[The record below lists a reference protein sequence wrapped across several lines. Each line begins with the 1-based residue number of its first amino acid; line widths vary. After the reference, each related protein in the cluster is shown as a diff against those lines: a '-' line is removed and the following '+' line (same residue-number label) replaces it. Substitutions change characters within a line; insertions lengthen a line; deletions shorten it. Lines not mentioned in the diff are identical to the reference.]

1 MSKELPYF
9 KFFTSEW
16 LNGDITLEDY
26 ELQGIFVN
34 LCAYYW
40 HKDGCVDV
48 VQAKKKLRTDR
59 IFELLEIG
67 IVKEDENNLTIT
79 FLDEQFSEFSIRK
92 KRLSDAGK
100 KGALAKKKL
109 ALLKGGL
116 NNPSATREDKD
127 KIREDKDKDNIRED
141 NIIKKTK
148 TLSDRKTTFKESL
161 AKHKDK
167 FDVSIL
173 NEFYSYWTEHGDL
186 DKKMRFEKQT
196 SFSIGRRLGTWKKNK
211 KTYEFKSNTKDN
223 RATTTKAER
232 QDFN

>member
-40 HKDGCVDV
+40 HKDGCVDII
-48 VQAKKKLRTDR
+48 QAEKKLRTNR
-59 IFELLEIG
+59 VNELLEIG
-67 IVKEDENNLTIT
+67 LIKEDDNNLTIT
-79 FLDEQFSEFSIRK
+79 FLDEQLSEFSIRK

-100 KGALAKKKL
+100 KGALRKKQIAENKHSL
-109 ALLKGGL
+109 S
-116 NNPSATREDKD
+116 NPLATREDKD
-127 KIREDKDKDNIRED
+127 NIKIIVDNIIVD
-141 NIIKKTK
+141 NVIKKTK
-148 TLSDRKTTFKESL
+148 TLSERKTVFKENL

-167 FDVSIL
+167 FDVSVL

-211 KTYEFKSNTKDN
+211 KTYEFKGNIKDN
-223 RATTTKAER
+223 RATTTKAGR